1 MSDEEYSSEEER
13 RQGRGRRQTS
23 RRPQNMSFSSEEE
36 EEDVV
41 GAPSSLVHYN
51 SNEKEDGEVH
61 STEEVAAKDIARPQL
76 SKETVKTAMKRPR
89 GLTRSPRT

>member
-36 EEDVV
+36 EEDV
-41 GAPSSLVHYN
+41 GSPSSLVHYN

-89 GLTRSPRT
+89 GLTGSPRT